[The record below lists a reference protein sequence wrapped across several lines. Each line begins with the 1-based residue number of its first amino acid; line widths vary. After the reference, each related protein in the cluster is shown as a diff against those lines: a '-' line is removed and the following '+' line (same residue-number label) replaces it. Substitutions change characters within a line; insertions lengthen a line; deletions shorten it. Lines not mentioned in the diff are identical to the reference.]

1 MNPTDIDWVKIRNE
15 YVTGTCGLHSLA
27 AKYRIDRRNLE
38 RHSSREGWV
47 AAREEYRKR
56 VSALAEEKAAEK
68 QAEEFAAYI
77 DEARG
82 DFIRDHREIQK
93 KIDETIHYGEAFS
106 PRDLKNL
113 SGLLADLMRVY
124 KDMREEIRAADDGD
138 GATYRI
144 EFVPGDWEEDG
155 GP

>member
-15 YVTGTCGLHSLA
+15 YVTGNISQRALVEQYGIARRGLET
-27 AKYRIDRRNLE
+27 RC
-38 RHSSREGWV
+38 SREGWV

-68 QAEEFAAYI
+68 QAEGFAAYI

-144 EFVPGDWEEDG
+144 EFVPGEWEEDG